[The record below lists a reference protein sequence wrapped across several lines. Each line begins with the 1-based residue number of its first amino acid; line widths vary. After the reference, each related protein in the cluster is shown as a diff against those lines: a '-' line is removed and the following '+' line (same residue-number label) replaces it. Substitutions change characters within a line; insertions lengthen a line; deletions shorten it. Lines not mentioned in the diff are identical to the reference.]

1 MSNSLSSS
9 FFSCVSDVARA
20 IAVLVT
26 ASLIFLWSKWDHMCR
41 YTIEVIQ
48 RGNMGSCM
56 FCELDSLRANGMVI
70 LYEYFGVPLQ
80 TTTEV
85 RRKSKGGTS
94 PVSSLPA
101 RPAATGESAR
111 DAGHWGGPNGS
122 CQKGHGTDTPGEVT
136 WKRQIF
142 RKDVEVFRKI
152 LCGRHM
158 LTEDSK
164 GTKEAGVMPSL
175 PPSLEP
181 ARRREHKCSTL
192 CWDAFKQLRKR
203 FCLCAELFWALSWAV
218 HQTPHHSWCW
228 WIFVIPLPGFKT
240 RPISLSQYPTSCQRN
255 VYHGHWT
262 GKAKPQSISG
272 SLQSSF
278 PLVRPVSTVSPVKN
292 NHFPFFRASFK
303 KFSPRIVTPHVT
315 LCRKRLNFTLKV
327 VFLLPNLFLTSPHL
341 FYVGVKFSLT

>member
-26 ASLIFLWSKWDHMCR
+26 ASLIFLWSKWDHMCQ
-41 YTIEVIQ
+41 YTIKVIQ

-56 FCELDSLRANGMVI
+56 FCELDSLRPNGMVI

-80 TTTEV
+80 TTAEV

-101 RPAATGESAR
+101 CPAATGESAR

-164 GTKEAGVMPSL
+164 ATKEAGVMPSL

-181 ARRREHKCSTL
+181 ARRRERKRSALLLRCLQAAEKAVLPL
-192 CWDAFKQLRKR
+192 CWALLSSFLSSASNPTPHLVLMNFRDTAARLQDQTDIVVSVPHKLSKKS
-203 FCLCAELFWALSWAV
+203 LSW
-218 HQTPHHSWCW
+218 
-228 WIFVIPLPGFKT
+228 
-240 RPISLSQYPTSCQRN
+240 SLNR
-255 VYHGHWT
+255 
-262 GKAKPQSISG
+262 
-272 SLQSSF
+272 
-278 PLVRPVSTVSPVKN
+278 
-292 NHFPFFRASFK
+292 
-303 KFSPRIVTPHVT
+303 
-315 LCRKRLNFTLKV
+315 
-327 VFLLPNLFLTSPHL
+327 
-341 FYVGVKFSLT
+341 